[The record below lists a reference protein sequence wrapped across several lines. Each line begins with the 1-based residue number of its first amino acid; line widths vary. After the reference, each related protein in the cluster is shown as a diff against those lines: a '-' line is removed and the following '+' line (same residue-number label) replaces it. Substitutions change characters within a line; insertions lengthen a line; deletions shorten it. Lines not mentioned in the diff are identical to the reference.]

1 MPINKSPIMTGF
13 KINSRGHKDRPSP
26 TLERDRAAFKA
37 MAGIKDPDP
46 VDTTP
51 DLNPVKTTRD
61 DFGRVSKMEYLARS
75 SGPVFKSVEEDGE
88 GEN

>member
-1 MPINKSPIMTGF
+1 MPIKKVSLMARF

-26 TLERDRAAFKA
+26 ALERERATFKA
-37 MAGIKDPDP
+37 LAGIKDPDP

-88 GEN
+88 GAN